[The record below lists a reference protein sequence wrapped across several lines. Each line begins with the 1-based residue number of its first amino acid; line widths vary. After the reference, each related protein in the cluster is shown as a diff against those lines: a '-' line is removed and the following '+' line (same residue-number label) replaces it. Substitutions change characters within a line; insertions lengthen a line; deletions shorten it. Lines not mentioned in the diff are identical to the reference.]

1 MSQFQFQSFNS
12 SSKSGVVLDVRSPSE
27 IQEDGKMNGCN
38 NIPLPEVNSAF
49 QMDACK
55 FKVKYGFEMPSKK
68 NDLIISCR

>member
-27 IQEDGKMNGCN
+27 IQEDGKMKGCN

-55 FKVKYGFEMPSKK
+55 FKVKYGFEMPNKK